1 MFSGGDTSK
10 YQIVSFP
17 EGRRLITDIGWM
29 ARNKNTIRG
38 LIEIDVT
45 RPRQALR
52 DHRET
57 TGENLSFTAYL
68 TACAG
73 QAIEYNK
80 YLHAYRDLFGRLVLF
95 EDIDIATLI
104 EIENDGKKFPVGHIV
119 RRANK
124 KSFREIHTEIR
135 AAQRNSMDDQGVQS
149 LYIFRQ
155 LPGFIR
161 RLVLLVIGKDPHLMK
176 KYSGTVSL
184 TAVGMFGNNGG
195 WGIGLPSHTLG
206 ITVGG
211 IVTKPGIHE
220 NRIEPREYLHVTLDF
235 DHDIVDGAPAAR
247 FAQRFQELVESGGAL
262 CETITMRNT

>member
-1 MFSGGDTSK
+1 MFPSSDTYK
-10 YQIVSFP
+10 HQIVPFP
-17 EGRRLITDIGWM
+17 KGRRLITDIGWM

-45 RPRQALR
+45 WPRQVLR
-52 DHRET
+52 EHREK
-57 TGENLSFTAYL
+57 TGESLSFTAYL

-73 QAIEYNK
+73 QAIESNK
-80 YLHAYRDLFGRLVLF
+80 YLHAYRDLLGRLVLY
-95 EDIDIATLI
+95 DDVDIATLI
-104 EIENDGKKFPVGHIV
+104 EVENEGKKFPVGHII

-135 AAQRNSMDDQGVQS
+135 TAQRNSMNEQGV
-149 LYIFRQ
+149 RQ
-155 LPGFIR
+155 MFAIRKLPGIIR
-161 RLVLLVIGKDPHLMK
+161 RLLFLYISRKPSLKK

-184 TAVGMFGNNGG
+184 TSVGMFGGGGG

-211 IVTKPGIHE
+211 ITRKPGIH
-220 NRIEPREYLHVTLDF
+220 NNKIEPREYLHMTLDI

-247 FAQRFQELVESGGAL
+247 FAQQFSELVESGVACL
-262 CETITMRNT
+262 